1 MNEFSSVLQFY
12 KTDPAKNC
20 AADDNGEVYEAK
32 EFLDEYEWIMVSQLD
47 AALRPVGPFIATMEA
62 SEKVTCSLVI
72 PMTLAIIHATSKDV
86 PMLCYNYEYGE
97 LSESFVE
104 HDDICEDVRLV
115 REKLHN
121 ENKQRFVEKERIG
134 NYEDNL
140 ICTLLDPRFKLMN
153 FNGSTVEMKR
163 DAEKYLKENYKA
175 NWSHQAKAVES
186 DEAQA
191 PTPSTAGGNTSAQAR
206 TTTPSTLPKSPTI
219 VKKKKVF
226 FYFDH
231 FLSCVLHMRSVY
243 VYFPYVSTK
252 NFFFPNL
259 K

>member
-1 MNEFSSVLQFY
+1 
-12 KTDPAKNC
+12 
-20 AADDNGEVYEAK
+20 VYEAK

-97 LSESFVE
+97 LSESFLE
-104 HDDICEDVRLV
+104 NDDICEDVRLV

-134 NYEDNL
+134 NYEHNL

-175 NWSHQAKAVES
+175 DWSQAKAVES

-206 TTTPSTLPKSPTI
+206 TTTSTLPKSPTI

-231 FLSCVLHMRSVY
+231 FLSCVLHMQSTY
-243 VYFPYVSTK
+243 V
-252 NFFFPNL
+252 
-259 K
+259 

>member
-1 MNEFSSVLQFY
+1 MNEFSSVLQLY
-12 KTDPAKNC
+12 KKDPAKNC

-121 ENKQRFVEKERIG
+121 ENKQRFVDKERIG
-134 NYEDNL
+134 NYE
-140 ICTLLDPRFKLMN
+140 I
-153 FNGSTVEMKR
+153 
-163 DAEKYLKENYKA
+163 
-175 NWSHQAKAVES
+175 
-186 DEAQA
+186 
-191 PTPSTAGGNTSAQAR
+191 
-206 TTTPSTLPKSPTI
+206 
-219 VKKKKVF
+219 
-226 FYFDH
+226 
-231 FLSCVLHMRSVY
+231 
-243 VYFPYVSTK
+243 
-252 NFFFPNL
+252 
-259 K
+259 

>member
-1 MNEFSSVLQFY
+1 
-12 KTDPAKNC
+12 
-20 AADDNGEVYEAK
+20 
-32 EFLDEYEWIMVSQLD
+32 
-47 AALRPVGPFIATMEA
+47 
-62 SEKVTCSLVI
+62 
-72 PMTLAIIHATSKDV
+72 MTLAIIHATSKDV
-86 PMLCYNYEYGE
+86 PMLCYCYEYGE
-97 LSESFVE
+97 LSESFVVHE
-104 HDDICEDVRLV
+104 DICEDVRLV

-140 ICTLLDPRFKLMN
+140 ICTSLDPRFKLMN

-175 NWSHQAKAVES
+175 DWSQAKAVES
-186 DEAQA
+186 DEAQV

-226 FYFDH
+226 IYFDH
-231 FLSCVLHMRSVY
+231 FLSCVLHMQSTY
-243 VYFPYVSTK
+243 V
-252 NFFFPNL
+252 
-259 K
+259 

>member
-1 MNEFSSVLQFY
+1 MNEFSSVLQLY
-12 KTDPAKNC
+12 KKDPAKNC

-97 LSESFVE
+97 LSESFLE
-104 HDDICEDVRLV
+104 NDDICEDVRLV

-175 NWSHQAKAVES
+175 DWSHQAKAVES

-219 VKKKKVF
+219 VKKKRVF

-231 FLSCVLHMRSVY
+231 FLSCVLHMQSTY
-243 VYFPYVSTK
+243 V
-252 NFFFPNL
+252 
-259 K
+259 